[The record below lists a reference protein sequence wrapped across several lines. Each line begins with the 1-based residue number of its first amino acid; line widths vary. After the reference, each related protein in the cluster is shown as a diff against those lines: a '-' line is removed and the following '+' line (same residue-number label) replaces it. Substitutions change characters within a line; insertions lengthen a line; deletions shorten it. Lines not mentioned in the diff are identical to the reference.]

1 MLAIIGETV
10 ATEDDDEGVALSAVA
25 FGVMGKHRDDD
36 EVDATMA
43 PHSGVG
49 SPVLEKDDDEGGSDD
64 FWIRGEEEGEYD
76 VLLLL
81 VHPNPNSCSSS
92 CLS

>member
-1 MLAIIGETV
+1 MGETV
-10 ATEDDDEGVALSAVA
+10 ATDDVDEGVVLSAVA
-25 FGVMGKHRDDD
+25 FGVMGKHKDDD

-49 SPVLEKDDDEGGSDD
+49 SPVLEIEDDESGSDD

-76 VLLLL
+76 VLLL
-81 VHPNPNSCSSS
+81 VHPSPNSCSSS
-92 CLS
+92 CLSG